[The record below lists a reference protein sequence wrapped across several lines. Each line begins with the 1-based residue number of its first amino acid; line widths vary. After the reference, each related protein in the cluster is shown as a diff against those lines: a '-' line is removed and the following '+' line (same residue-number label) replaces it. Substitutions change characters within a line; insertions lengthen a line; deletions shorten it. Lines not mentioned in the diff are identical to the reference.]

1 MSVPPT
7 SNVMYLQDSDASSV
21 GRPDDMLPLRSHVE
35 GDGQEEEE
43 SSDTLGEDEE
53 VGIAPVSCFHSMAQD
68 DEEVVEG
75 LAGAPYRGFGR
86 CFKCSESFSYCSV
99 YTISFLSDDPLLFR

>member
-1 MSVPPT
+1 MWRGMVRRKRRVLT
-7 SNVMYLQDSDASSV
+7 HL
-21 GRPDDMLPLRSHVE
+21 GRTRRSALLL
-35 GDGQEEEE
+35 
-43 SSDTLGEDEE
+43 S
-53 VGIAPVSCFHSMAQD
+53 PVSCFYSMSQD

-99 YTISFLSDDPLLFR
+99 YKTSFLSDDPALFR